1 MNTTG
6 LLQMSQKEL
15 TRLEYLEKLNS
26 KQVSQ
31 IEAAKLMGVSTRH
44 LRRLQQAYR
53 LGGAKALISKRRGQP
68 SNHRLPSDT
77 KKIALALIQKHYPDF
92 GPTLAHEKLTE
103 KHKVKISLESLR
115 QLMIKVGIWKG
126 KKRRL
131 CRVHQMRSRRSCLG
145 ELIQIDG
152 SPHAW
157 FEERGARC
165 CLLVFVDDAT
175 GRIMSLHFE
184 KEESAQGYF
193 DATYQYIMAHGVPD
207 TFYSDKHG
215 IFRVNIKEAQSGNGE
230 TQFSRALREL
240 DITLINANSPQ
251 AKGRV
256 ENKNGTLQDRLVKE
270 LRLENISDIESANA
284 FLPAFIED
292 YNRRFAKIPASAI
305 NRHRKRS
312 LAPKAL
318 RTTLSYQNER
328 TITKNLEVHYQNKIY
343 QIQSKKPSY
352 TMRHAKVI
360 VCHDHEKITLIYKGK
375 ELPYKIFDHHN
386 QTTPIAS
393 SKQINEILDNKKSST
408 QKSLK
413 TPYKPSNKHPWRK
426 SFSSKNKKQSQ
437 ATL

>member
-15 TRLEYLEKLNS
+15 TRLAYLEKLSS
-26 KQVSQ
+26 KQISQ
-31 IEAAKLMGVSTRH
+31 IEAAKLMGMSTRH
-44 LRRLQQAYR
+44 LRRLQQTYGK
-53 LGGAKALISKRRGQP
+53 GGAKALISKRRGQP
-68 SNHRLPSDT
+68 SNHQLPSDT
-77 KKIALALIQKHYPDF
+77 KKTGLALVQKHYSDF

-115 QLMIKVGIWKG
+115 QLMIEAGIWKG

-131 CRVHQMRSRRSCLG
+131 SRVHQMRSRRPCLG

-157 FEERGARC
+157 FEERGPRC

-175 GRIMSLHFE
+175 GRIMTLHFE

-193 DATYQYIMAHGVPD
+193 DATYKYIMAHGLPD
-207 TFYSDKHG
+207 AFYSDKHG

-240 DITLINANSPQ
+240 DIKLINANSPQ

-270 LRLENISDIESANA
+270 LRLENISDIDSANA
-284 FLPAFIED
+284 FLPAFMKD
-292 YNRRFAKIPASAI
+292 YNRRFAKAPASPV
-305 NRHRKRS
+305 NRHRKRN

-318 RTTLSYQNER
+318 RMTLSYQNER

-343 QIQSKKPSY
+343 QIQSKNPSY
-352 TMRHAKVI
+352 TMRRAKVMLY
-360 VCHDHEKITLIYKGK
+360 HDHKKVALIYKGK
-375 ELPYKIFDHHN
+375 ELPYKVFDHYN

-393 SKQINEILDNKKSST
+393 SKQINGLLDNKKLST
-408 QKSLK
+408 QRSAK
-413 TPYKPSNKHPWRK
+413 THQKPSKNHPWRK
-426 SFSSKNKKQSQ
+426 SFSADNKK
-437 ATL
+437 